1 MGINN
6 TCLRSWLCLCV
17 FVCGTSTGPN
27 IPGPWSKIHKTHFL
41 LVSTSIVLDSTHIFS
56 WWRNYF
62 WMVAISFYPHDWLI
76 DLFLLN
82 KKQGKQTEQKI
93 NIPISSARILIN
105 TACSLDAGIL
115 SCWIGPIHCET
126 TRRKTPTTRGIYCM
140 YVNIMLLILYW
151 HGIHASKSYVLHCT
165 VCSWGQRQND
175 SDKPWG
181 WPLLP
186 YVREYLMLCL
196 KKAGKRTRKKEH
208 DKIKAVIANLCG
220 VGSCWS
226 WISNR
231 YAKGAFWFIFCYL
244 ILGSSWPLCKTSP
257 LFSQVDWC
265 CKTTRFS
272 YTLRISKNE
281 FPSISSF
288 SKGSN
293 YSKFH
298 PFPKCVN
305 KNPKRSVRNPKI
317 ITRNSPKIRML
328 RIASAAAGSSDLGFE
343 RLLVFRGLRLL
354 RLVRAFRRA
363 GAGAGAITDTE
374 MDILCV
380 LWLHII
386 FGIIL

>member
-1 MGINN
+1 MSLYVVLVRGQI
-6 TCLRSWLCLCV
+6 
-17 FVCGTSTGPN
+17 FQGPDS
-27 IPGPWSKIHKTHFL
+27 GPWSKNTQDAL
-41 LVSTSIVLDSTHIFS
+41 LVGEYVYCFGFNTH
-56 WWRNYF
+56 
-62 WMVAISFYPHDWLI
+62 
-76 DLFLLN
+76 LFLVTKLFLN
-82 KKQGKQTEQKI
+82 GCNKFLPPWLTHWFVPVKQKAGKTDWTKDQHSECY
-93 NIPISSARILIN
+93 IPISSARILIN

-126 TRRKTPTTRGIYCM
+126 TRRKTPITRGIYCM

-196 KKAGKRTRKKEH
+196 NKAGKRTRKKEH

-226 WISNR
+226 WIANR
-231 YAKGAFWFIFCYL
+231 YAKGAVWFIFSYL

-265 CKTTRFS
+265 CKATRFS

-363 GAGAGAITDTE
+363 GAEAGAITDIE

-380 LWLHII
+380 LWLYII
-386 FGIIL
+386 VIIP